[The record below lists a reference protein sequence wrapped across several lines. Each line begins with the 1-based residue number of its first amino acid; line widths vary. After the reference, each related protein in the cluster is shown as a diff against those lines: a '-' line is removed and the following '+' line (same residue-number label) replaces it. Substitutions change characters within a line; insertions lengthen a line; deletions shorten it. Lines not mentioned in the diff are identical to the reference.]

1 MSHVLSARRTDPR
14 CPTATSTENP
24 YASTPPAMR
33 YRGTS
38 FLAEHRPTSVCRQ
51 PDILSV
57 IPTHQPVVLALTAGG
72 GGASSFPPITPES
85 GARAAHARVGG
96 WLECL
101 A

>member
-14 CPTATSTENP
+14 CPTATRTENP

-33 YRGTS
+33 YGGTS

-72 GGASSFPPITPES
+72 GAYSFPPITPERRI
-85 GARAAHARVGG
+85 GGVHARAGV
-96 WLECL
+96 WLECR